1 MNNASMNGYRF
12 AELATGESLTS
23 PDTCDCCE
31 RTGLKKT
38 VKLVNPAGRVVWFGV
53 GCAARAMGCEPMVV
67 RKARADALTVAEEN
81 ARKARQEAAKKE
93 DDRWQCF
100 LDRASGAL
108 NGGGTRDRFEQIRK
122 LGGMAVARESYR
134 SWCAKV
140 GESWR
145 R

>member
-1 MNNASMNGYRF
+1 MGTGALVNGYRF

-67 RKARADALTVAEEN
+67 RKARAEALTAAEEN
-81 ARKARQEAAKKE
+81 ERKARSEAHAKE
-93 DDRWQCF
+93 DAAYQAF
-100 LDRASGAL
+100 LDTHAGIVNAWD
-108 NGGGTRDRFEQIRK
+108 GKRDRFRQAEK
-122 LGGMAVARESYR
+122 LGGIGAARAAYR
-134 SWCAKV
+134 AWCAK
-140 GESWR
+140 GE
-145 R
+145 